1 MRGGRRQHE
10 HGVRRRL
17 LQCLQEGV
25 PGRRRELVREYP
37 TFRDDVREAELRWAR
52 ETTEAVVKEA
62 DDLRARTFEWSAF
75 SARRFPDR
83 DRHDLVAL
91 AAYGKYRAGMDA
103 PAPLGADAARLR
115 L

>member
-1 MRGGRRQHE
+1 MIESPRRHGHSDPRYRLSNDGPPQRVFADVGSSADDGFPPIAAWENEGGS
-10 HGVRRRL
+10 
-17 LQCLQEGV
+17 
-25 PGRRRELVREYP
+25 
-37 TFRDDVREAELRWAR
+37 AAR
-52 ETTEAVVKEA
+52 A